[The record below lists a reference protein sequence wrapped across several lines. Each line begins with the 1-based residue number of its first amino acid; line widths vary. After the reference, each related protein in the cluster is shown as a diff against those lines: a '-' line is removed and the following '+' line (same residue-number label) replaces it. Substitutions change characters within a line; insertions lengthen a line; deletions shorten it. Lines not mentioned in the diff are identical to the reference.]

1 MEEKDAQP
9 TREPQPFMRIVKQNQ
24 FKNLGELHKG
34 NGLRLVSRHKEHHTQ
49 TCRGIWLQLSS
60 EASYLG

>member
-1 MEEKDAQP
+1 MHNQP
-9 TREPQPFMRIVKQNQ
+9 REPQPYEDLKQNQ
-24 FKNLGELHKG
+24 FKNLGELHKEWTESG
-34 NGLRLVSRHKEHHTQ
+34 VKHQEHHTQ